1 MIYSIEYNKYHAALR
16 ALISGRWILTIIPLS
31 QSGAPNGIQM
41 VSNAD

>member
-1 MIYSIEYNKYHAALR
+1 MTHSIEYNKYQTVLR

-31 QSGAPNGIQM
+31 QSGAPNSIQM